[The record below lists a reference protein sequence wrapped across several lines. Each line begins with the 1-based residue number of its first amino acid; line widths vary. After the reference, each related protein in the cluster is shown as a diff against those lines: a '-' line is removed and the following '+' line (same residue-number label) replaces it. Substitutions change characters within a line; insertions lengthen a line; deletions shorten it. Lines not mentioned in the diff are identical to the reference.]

1 MVARAGPTLLSSRA
15 ADRGGP
21 GAGGAIAGSRR
32 SRAPTSSAAAR
43 ATMQATSSRSRQP
56 GTWAGTRTTPSS
68 GSRSPSSPE
77 LPGEAPSADRSLGAV
92 AGPIPEL
99 PVGGDE
105 PVGLELGGP
114 ADQPVVR
121 AFPLAGSDEDGA
133 VVELML
139 TDQTAGR
146 RAVEDDHHLPSVLGT
161 PCAASFDQLVLRDVR
176 PLRAEHVSR
185 VDEDG
190 LQSYRPANLKPSR
203 HPSLPRACAWE
214 PPPVRCAQ

>member
-43 ATMQATSSRSRQP
+43 ATMQATSSRSRQS
-56 GTWAGTRTTPSS
+56 GTWAGTQTTPSS

-77 LPGEAPSADRSLGAV
+77 LPGEAPSADRSVGVL
-92 AGPIPEL
+92 AGPIAEL

-114 ADQPVVR
+114 ADQPVVC
-121 AFPLAGSDEDGA
+121 AFQLAGSDEDGA
-133 VVELML
+133 VV
-139 TDQTAGR
+139 
-146 RAVEDDHHLPSVLGT
+146 
-161 PCAASFDQLVLRDVR
+161 QLILRDLR
-176 PLRAEHVSR
+176 AFRAEHVSR

-190 LQSYRPANLKPSR
+190 CRHYRPENLKPSR

-214 PPPVRCAQ
+214 PPPV

>member
-43 ATMQATSSRSRQP
+43 ATMQATSSRSRQS
-56 GTWAGTRTTPSS
+56 GTWAGTQTTPSS

-77 LPGEAPSADRSLGAV
+77 LPGEAPSADRSVGVL
-92 AGPIPEL
+92 AGPIAEL

-121 AFPLAGSDEDGA
+121 AFPLAGSDEDG
-133 VVELML
+133 
-139 TDQTAGR
+139 
-146 RAVEDDHHLPSVLGT
+146 AVEDDHHLPSVLGT